1 MVRILLLLNTV
12 LTLPFGLAVL
22 ISPEGLFAEFG
33 LSLDAAGC
41 LVARGYGATLVGFG
55 TLLLLL
61 SKTTD
66 PSVVRSLLVALF
78 LFNLIEAT
86 IQGIAGVHG
95 IAHAVIFLNVALH
108 GSVAFACL
116 MALARKAR

>member
-1 MVRILLLLNTV
+1 MVRILLVLNTL
-12 LTLPFGLAVL
+12 LTLPFGIAALF
-22 ISPEGLFAEFG
+22 SPDRLFAEFG

-55 TLLLLL
+55 TLLFLLR
-61 SKTTD
+61 KTTD
-66 PSVVRSLLVALF
+66 PGVVRSLLVALF

-95 IAHAVIFLNVALH
+95 IAHAEIFLNVALH
-108 GSVAFACL
+108 GSVAVACL
-116 MALARKAR
+116 IALVRKAH

>member
-41 LVARGYGATLVGFG
+41 LVARGYGTTLVGFG

-61 SKTTD
+61 RKTTD
-66 PSVVRSLLVALF
+66 PGVVRSLLVALF

-116 MALARKAR
+116 MALTRKAR